1 MNKFRGAFVAIVTP
15 FIDGKLDEQGLKD
28 LIEFQIAGGTHGIV
42 PCGTTGESATMSH
55 AEHRRVVELTVKT
68 VAGRVP
74 VLAGTGSN
82 STSESIELTRA
93 AKDAGADGA
102 LMITP
107 YYNKPSQEGLYQH
120 FKAVAEAVDIPIIL
134 YNVPSRTAVNMLPET
149 VARCAQIANIV
160 GIKEATADLN
170 QISQVIRLCPKD
182 FAVMSGDDFTSMPTV
197 MIGGTGVISVTSNV
211 APKDMSA
218 MMNAALSGDI
228 AKAKELHYKL
238 LPLMQAMFIDTN
250 PVPAKMTLT
259 MMGKIKSGLPRLP
272 LYKMNEATE
281 EKLKKIITV
290 GLVHHPGGGKGR
302 ASGEVV
308 PIVGPVAELKPLP
321 CSGKIHGVLTHDIA
335 GPDGLDADLFFHRVR
350 RLSRS
355 GNRPLLRPD
364 CGVRLP
370 QPFPPI

>member
-1 MNKFRGAFVAIVTP
+1 MSKFRGAFVAIVTP
-15 FIDGKLDEQGLKD
+15 FIDGKLDEQGLQD

-55 AEHRRVVELTVKT
+55 AEHHRVVELTIKT

-93 AKDAGADGA
+93 AKEAGADGA

-160 GIKEATADLN
+160 GVKEATADLN

-211 APKDMSA
+211 APEDMAA
-218 MMNAALSGDI
+218 MMNAALAGDI
-228 AKAKELHYKL
+228 AKAQELHYKL

-250 PVPAKMTLT
+250 PVPAKTALM

-272 LYKMNEATE
+272 LYKMNEGNE
-281 EKLKKIITV
+281 EKLKKVITAY
-290 GLVHHPGGGKGR
+290 GL
-302 ASGEVV
+302 
-308 PIVGPVAELKPLP
+308 I
-321 CSGKIHGVLTHDIA
+321 
-335 GPDGLDADLFFHRVR
+335 
-350 RLSRS
+350 
-355 GNRPLLRPD
+355 
-364 CGVRLP
+364 
-370 QPFPPI
+370 

>member
-1 MNKFRGAFVAIVTP
+1 MSKFRGAFVAIVTP
-15 FIDGKLDEQGLKD
+15 FIDGKLDEQGLQD

-55 AEHRRVVELTVKT
+55 AEHHRVVELTIKT

-93 AKDAGADGA
+93 AKEAGADGA

-149 VARCAQIANIV
+149 VARCAAIPNIV
-160 GIKEATADLN
+160 GVKEATADLN

-211 APKDMSA
+211 APRDMAA
-218 MMNAALSGDI
+218 MMDAALAGDI
-228 AKAKELHYKL
+228 AKAQELHYKL

-250 PVPAKMTLT
+250 PVPAKTSLA

-281 EKLKKIITV
+281 ERLRQILAAY
-290 GLVHHPGGGKGR
+290 GLV
-302 ASGEVV
+302 
-308 PIVGPVAELKPLP
+308 
-321 CSGKIHGVLTHDIA
+321 
-335 GPDGLDADLFFHRVR
+335 
-350 RLSRS
+350 
-355 GNRPLLRPD
+355 
-364 CGVRLP
+364 
-370 QPFPPI
+370 

>member
-1 MNKFRGAFVAIVTP
+1 MSKFRGAFVAIVTP
-15 FIDGKLDEQGLKD
+15 FTDGRLDEKGLKD

-42 PCGTTGESATMSH
+42 PCGTTGESATLTH
-55 AEHRRVVELTVKT
+55 AEHHRVVELTIKT

-93 AKDAGADGA
+93 AKEAGADGA

-120 FKAVAEAVDIPIIL
+120 FKAVAEAVEIPIIL
-134 YNVPSRTAVNMLPET
+134 YNVPSRTSVNMLPAT

-182 FAVMSGDDFTSMPTV
+182 FVVMSGDDFTSMPTV
-197 MIGGTGVISVTSNV
+197 MIGGAGVISVTSNV
-211 APKDMSA
+211 APKDMAA
-218 MMNAALSGDI
+218 MMDAALAGDI
-228 AKAKELHYKL
+228 ARAQELHYKL

-250 PVPAKMTLT
+250 PVPAKTALA

-272 LYKMNEATE
+272 LYKMNEANE
-281 EKLKKIITV
+281 DKLKKVITAY
-290 GLVHHPGGGKGR
+290 GLV
-302 ASGEVV
+302 
-308 PIVGPVAELKPLP
+308 
-321 CSGKIHGVLTHDIA
+321 
-335 GPDGLDADLFFHRVR
+335 
-350 RLSRS
+350 
-355 GNRPLLRPD
+355 
-364 CGVRLP
+364 
-370 QPFPPI
+370 